1 MSERMDAESPIIFS
15 TGQARLL
22 RRGDLP
28 NCDPWHRVFRG
39 RCKDHRFY
47 EIIDDTIEG
56 FEHFYLQ
63 LEDNTGVVRAIQP
76 MFIVRQKLDEGTRG
90 PLKSF
95 TSSIRNRFPRFLT
108 MRILMVGCVSGEGHL
123 GVVSEDD
130 VAWTVQALR
139 DCLKPVARRLS
150 ASLIVMK
157 DFPVEYR
164 AALSDFSSSGYARV
178 PSMPMTQLRLGHKNF
193 DDYLATLSRVT
204 RKGLRRKFRKTE
216 EATKIELEVTEDI
229 SPYVNEVYPLYL
241 QVHERSSMKFE
252 RLTKEYLANLGK
264 RMPDR
269 ARFFIWRQ
277 QGKAVAFSVCMLCGD
292 TLYDEYLGMD
302 YSVALALHLYFYTV
316 RDIITWALEQ
326 GIKSYVSSPLNYDPK
341 LHLGCALRPLDLYVM
356 HTAKL
361 LNPPF
366 RVALK
371 LFEPT
376 RHDPV
381 LQRFPNAH
389 EL

>member
-1 MSERMDAESPIIFS
+1 MPERMNAQSPIIFS
-15 TGQARLL
+15 SGQARILQREDLL
-22 RRGDLP
+22 
-28 NCDPWHRVFRG
+28 NCEPWHRLFER

-63 LEDNTGVVRAIQP
+63 LEDNTGSVRAIQP

-90 PLKSF
+90 LLKSV
-95 TSSIRNRFPRFLT
+95 TTSIRNRFPRFLT
-108 MRILMVGCVSGEGHL
+108 MRILMVGCVAGEGHL
-123 GVVSEDD
+123 GILSNNDAE
-130 VAWTVQALR
+130 WTTNALR
-139 DCLKPVARRLS
+139 ECLKSVAKRLS
-150 ASLIVMK
+150 ASLVVMK
-157 DFPVEYR
+157 DFPLEYR
-164 AALSDFSSSGYARV
+164 ATLSSFSRVGYARI
-178 PSMPMTQLRLGHKNF
+178 PSMPMTQLRLGYPSF
-193 DDYLATLSRVT
+193 DHYLATLSRVT

-216 EATKIELEVTEDI
+216 EATKIELEVVDDI
-229 SPYVNEVYPLYL
+229 SPYVDEVYPLYL

-252 RLTKEYLANLGK
+252 RLTKEFLVSLGN

-302 YSVALALHLYFYTV
+302 YSVALTLHLYFYTF
-316 RDIITWALEQ
+316 RDIITWALEH
-326 GIKSYVSSPLNYDPK
+326 GIQSYISSPLNYDPK
-341 LHLGCALRPLDLYVM
+341 LHLGCDLRPLDLYVI

-381 LQRFPNAH
+381 LQRFPNAN